1 MKKIVIDKNLKY
13 GLYVLSAIIGGFI
26 IVKIVK
32 AIKDNADKGGD
43 DDNKPEPVT
52 KTVYVDTY
60 LSKLPLG
67 VDNLTWGSKVPAKYL
82 PTFNATSAANA
93 DATYKANAI
102 RVQTLLNQRLASLG
116 GAYPKLVTD
125 GKIGGETTKAMI
137 VVANAYNRM
146 NLLPL
151 TKKEDIN
158 NWLAFFNV
166 KAISDST
173 TDTSEFPFYKK

>member
-1 MKKIVIDKNLKY
+1 MKMIKIDKNLKY
-13 GLYVLSAIIGGFI
+13 GLYILGALVGGFAV
-26 IVKIVK
+26 VKIVK

-43 DDNKPEPVT
+43 DKTPEPEI

-82 PTFNATSAANA
+82 PKFNATAAANS

-102 RVQTLLNQRLASLG
+102 RVQTLLNQRLASMG
-116 GAYPKLVTD
+116 GAYPKLIAD

-146 NLLPL
+146 DTLLPL
-151 TKKEDIN
+151 SKKEDIN
-158 NWLAFFNV
+158 NWLTFFNV

-173 TDTSEFPFYKK
+173 NNTSEFPFYKK

>member
-1 MKKIVIDKNLKY
+1 MIKIDKNLKY
-13 GLYVLSAIIGGFI
+13 GLYILGALVGGFAV
-26 IVKIVK
+26 VKIVK
-32 AIKDNADKGGD
+32 AIKDNADKSGD
-43 DDNKPEPVT
+43 DKTPEPEI

-82 PTFNATSAANA
+82 PKFNATAAANS

-102 RVQTLLNQRLASLG
+102 RVQTLLNQRLASMG
-116 GAYPKLVTD
+116 GAYPKLIAD

-146 NLLPL
+146 EYLLPL
-151 TKKEDIN
+151 YKKEDIN
-158 NWLAFFNV
+158 DWLKFFNV

-173 TDTSEFPFYKK
+173 NDTSEFPFYKK

>member
-1 MKKIVIDKNLKY
+1 MKKIVMNKNLQY
-13 GLYVLSAIIGGFI
+13 GLYVVAAIIGGFA

-43 DDNKPEPVT
+43 DKTPEPEI

-82 PTFNATSAANA
+82 PKFNATAAANS

-102 RVQTLLNQRLASLG
+102 RVQTLLNQRLASMG
-116 GAYPKLVTD
+116 GAYPKLIAD

-146 NLLPL
+146 DTLLPL
-151 TKKEDIN
+151 SKKEDIN
-158 NWLAFFNV
+158 NWLTFFNV

-173 TDTSEFPFYKK
+173 NDTSEFPFYKK

>member
-1 MKKIVIDKNLKY
+1 MKMIKIDKNLKY
-13 GLYVLSAIIGGFI
+13 GLYVLAALVGGFA

-43 DDNKPEPVT
+43 DKTPEPEI

-82 PTFNATSAANA
+82 PKFNATAAANS

-102 RVQTLLNQRLASLG
+102 RVQTLLNQRLAALG
-116 GAYPKLVTD
+116 GGYPKLVTD
-125 GKIGGETTKAMI
+125 GVIGGETTKAMI
-137 VVANAYNRM
+137 VVANTVDDV
-146 NLLPL
+146 LLIVPAFVAKLELKLAVIPL
-151 TKKEDIN
+151 TSI
-158 NWLAFFNV
+158 
-166 KAISDST
+166 
-173 TDTSEFPFYKK
+173 

>member
-1 MKKIVIDKNLKY
+1 MKKQAIDKNLKY
-13 GLYVLSAIIGGFI
+13 GLYVLSALIGGFAV
-26 IVKIVK
+26 VKIVK
-32 AIKDNADKGGD
+32 AIKDNADKGD
-43 DDNKPEPVT
+43 DENKPEPEI

-82 PTFNATSAANA
+82 PTFNASTAAST

-102 RVQTLLNQRLASLG
+102 RVQTLLNQRLAALG
-116 GAYPKLVTD
+116 GGYPKLVTD
-125 GKIGGETTKAMI
+125 GIIGSETTKAMI
-137 VVANAYNRM
+137 VVAKQYDKM

-158 NWLAFFNV
+158 NWLTFFNV
-166 KAISDST
+166 KTISGDSSQT
-173 TDTSEFPFYKK
+173 GEFPFFKK

>member
-1 MKKIVIDKNLKY
+1 MKKQAIDKNLKY
-13 GLYVLSAIIGGFI
+13 GLYVLSALIGGFAV
-26 IVKIVK
+26 VKIVK
-32 AIKDNADKGGD
+32 AIKDNADKGD
-43 DDNKPEPVT
+43 DDKKPEPET

-82 PTFNATSAANA
+82 PTFNANTAADT

-102 RVQTLLNQRLASLG
+102 RVQTLLNQRLAALG
-116 GAYPKLVTD
+116 GAYPKLVVD
-125 GKIGGETTKAMI
+125 GKIGPETTKAMI
-137 VVANAYNRM
+137 VVAKQYERM

-158 NWLAFFNV
+158 NWLTFFNV
-166 KAISDST
+166 KTISGDSSPK
-173 TDTSEFPFYKK
+173 SEFPFFNK

>member
-13 GLYVLSAIIGGFI
+13 GLYVLSALIGGFI

-43 DDNKPEPVT
+43 DKTPEPEI

-82 PTFNATSAANA
+82 PKFNATAAANS

-102 RVQTLLNQRLASLG
+102 RVQTLLNQRLASMG
-116 GAYPKLVTD
+116 GAYPKLIAD

-146 NLLPL
+146 DTLLPL
-151 TKKEDIN
+151 SKKEDIN
-158 NWLAFFNV
+158 NWLTFFNV

-173 TDTSEFPFYKK
+173 NDTSEFPFYKK